1 MWWDKSVSV
10 LPLVTTGPLDAPRA
24 QAGVL
29 DQPGTAVLFGGDNVD
44 PGIRSGGRFTLGYW
58 LNPCC
63 DEGLEATYMFLGSKG
78 ASFNETS
85 NGTPL
90 LARPFF
96 NVQTG
101 VQDSLI
107 LAYPSQ
113 QTAVLAAN
121 MTNELD
127 SVEVLYR
134 QSLLR
139 QCGRELDLVMGY
151 RYARFA
157 ENLTVNGSTTYIAAV
172 GDIPVN
178 TVMQVNDRFA
188 AANEFNGAELGFVAK
203 TQACRWSLELLGKLA
218 LGSSRSRVSIDGSTV
233 VTEPGQSPLTS
244 PGGLLAL
251 PTNIGN
257 YQRSN
262 LAVIPEL
269 GFNVGY
275 DLTCH
280 LKLTAGYSFLYWSQ
294 LARAADQID
303 TNVNTSQAQGG
314 TLSGAPAPQFRFITN
329 DYWAQG
335 LNFGLDYRF

>member
-1 MWWDKSVSV
+1 MKPATA
-10 LPLVTTGPLDAPRA
+10 PLSSR
-24 QAGVL
+24 
-29 DQPGTAVLFGGDNVD
+29 
-44 PGIRSGGRFTLGYW
+44 
-58 LNPCC
+58 
-63 DEGLEATYMFLGSKG
+63 
-78 ASFNETS
+78 
-85 NGTPL
+85 
-90 LARPFF
+90 RPFF

-139 QCGRELDLVMGY
+139 QCGRDWHLVMGY

-251 PTNIGN
+251 PTNMGN
-257 YQRSN
+257 YQRKQPGRHSRIG
-262 LAVIPEL
+262 LQRGLRSHLPPETHGRL
-269 GFNVGY
+269 LVPV
-275 DLTCH
+275 LEPTR
-280 LKLTAGYSFLYWSQ
+280 AGG
-294 LARAADQID
+294 RPDR
-303 TNVNTSQAQGG
+303 TPT
-314 TLSGAPAPQFRFITN
+314 
-329 DYWAQG
+329 
-335 LNFGLDYRF
+335 